1 LAPLCCSH
9 PHSAL
14 EGAAQQMGDMPYDLH
29 GRFFLMITLHFI
41 AMYIF
46 MYAMV
51 NSFANV
57 FNNFNQVYM
66 AALMTSSMVLV
77 EIPLMMGMYK
87 SKKLNAIIIAVGLV
101 VLVGSF
107 LLIRKQTAI
116 SDRQFLRSMIPH
128 HAGAILMC
136 EEASIED
143 REIQDLC
150 RNIVAGQQA
159 EIDQMKAKLDQF
171 GR

>member
-1 LAPLCCSH
+1 MARTI
-9 PHSAL
+9 
-14 EGAAQQMGDMPYDLH
+14 
-29 GRFFLMITLHFI
+29 GRARYL
-41 AMYIF
+41 
-46 MYAMV
+46 V
-51 NSFANV
+51 DNSCAHARAGS
-57 FNNFNQVYM
+57 YK
-66 AALMTSSMVLV
+66 ADALMTSSMVLI

-107 LLIRKQTAI
+107 LMIRKQTAI

-159 EIDQMKAKLDQF
+159 EIDQMKAKLEQL

>member
-1 LAPLCCSH
+1 M
-9 PHSAL
+9 
-14 EGAAQQMGDMPYDLH
+14 QMGHYS
-29 GRFFLMITLHFI
+29 RFVVMIALHFI

-51 NSFANV
+51 NSFGNV

-66 AALMTSSMVLV
+66 AALMTASMVLIEV
-77 EIPLMMGMYK
+77 PLMMAMYK
-87 SKKLNAIIIAVGLV
+87 SKKLNVIIIAVGLI

-107 LLIRKQTAI
+107 LLIQKQAAI

-136 EEASIED
+136 REASIED
-143 REIQDLC
+143 REIQELC
-150 RNIVAGQQA
+150 RDIIASQQA
-159 EIDQMKAKLDQF
+159 EIDLMKAKLEQL

>member
-1 LAPLCCSH
+1 M
-9 PHSAL
+9 
-14 EGAAQQMGDMPYDLH
+14 QMNHY
-29 GRFFLMITLHFI
+29 GRFLLMITLHFV
-41 AMYIF
+41 AMYIL

-66 AALMTSSMVLV
+66 AALMTSSMVLI
-77 EIPLMMGMYK
+77 ELPLMMGMYK

-107 LLIRKQTAI
+107 LLIRKQSAI

-143 REIQDLC
+143 REIQELC
-150 RNIVAGQQA
+150 RGIVAGQQA
-159 EIDQMKAKLDQF
+159 EIDQMKAKVDQL

>member
-1 LAPLCCSH
+1 M
-9 PHSAL
+9 
-14 EGAAQQMGDMPYDLH
+14 QMGHYS
-29 GRFFLMITLHFI
+29 RFLIMIMLHFI

-51 NSFANV
+51 NTFGNV
-57 FNNFNQVYM
+57 FNSFNQVYM
-66 AALMTSSMVLV
+66 AALMTASMVLI
-77 EIPLMMGMYK
+77 ELPLMLAMYK
-87 SKKLNAIIIAVGLV
+87 SKKLNATIIVVGLI

-107 LLIRKQTAI
+107 LLIRKQGAI

-143 REIQDLC
+143 SEIKELC
-150 RNIVAGQQA
+150 RNIIAGQQA
-159 EIDQMKAKLDQF
+159 EIDQMKAKLDQL
-171 GR
+171 GK

>member
-1 LAPLCCSH
+1 M
-9 PHSAL
+9 
-14 EGAAQQMGDMPYDLH
+14 QMGHYS
-29 GRFFLMITLHFI
+29 RFVVMIALHFI
-41 AMYIF
+41 AMYIL

-57 FNNFNQVYM
+57 FNSFNQVYM
-66 AALMTSSMVLV
+66 AALMTASMVLI
-77 EIPLMMGMYK
+77 ELPLMLAMYK
-87 SKKLNAIIIAVGLV
+87 SKKLNVVIIAVGLI

-107 LLIRKQTAI
+107 LLIRKQGAI

-136 EEASIED
+136 EEASLED
-143 REIQDLC
+143 SEIKELC
-150 RNIVAGQQA
+150 RNIITGQQA
-159 EIDQMKAKLDQF
+159 EIDQMKAKLDQL

>member
-1 LAPLCCSH
+1 M
-9 PHSAL
+9 
-14 EGAAQQMGDMPYDLH
+14 QMNHYS
-29 GRFFLMITLHFI
+29 RFFLMIALHFI

-57 FNNFNQVYM
+57 FNNLNQVSM
-66 AALMTSSMVLV
+66 AALMTSSMVLI
-77 EIPLMMGMYK
+77 ELPLMMGMYK
-87 SKKLNAIIIAVGLV
+87 SKKLNAIIIALGLV

-107 LLIRKQTAI
+107 LLIRKQSAI

-150 RNIVAGQQA
+150 RNILAGQQA
-159 EIDQMKAKLDQF
+159 EIDQMKAKLEQL

>member
-1 LAPLCCSH
+1 M
-9 PHSAL
+9 
-14 EGAAQQMGDMPYDLH
+14 QMNHY
-29 GRFFLMITLHFI
+29 GRFLLMITLHFV
-41 AMYIF
+41 AMYIL

-66 AALMTSSMVLV
+66 AALMTSSMVLI
-77 EIPLMMGMYK
+77 ELPLMMGMYK

-101 VLVGSF
+101 VVVGSF
-107 LLIRKQTAI
+107 LLIRKQSAI

-143 REIQDLC
+143 REIQELC
-150 RNIVAGQQA
+150 RGIVAGQQA
-159 EIDQMKAKLDQF
+159 EIDQMKAKLDQL